1 MGGFKGG
8 KGKMLELNYSLKNK
22 KKIKEKMNWV
32 EEIPT
37 NEGNS
42 ELFTVTE
49 DERVILLNE

>member
-1 MGGFKGG
+1 
-8 KGKMLELNYSLKNK
+8 
-22 KKIKEKMNWV
+22 MNWV

-42 ELFTVTE
+42 ELFTLTE